1 MKLDNLQQAIERA
14 SAKTHIREFEVAG
27 QMLTFPRLSIAAQG
41 AFEGAVQTA
50 QRAAKITPLFTL
62 AATRNKAAMTMA
74 TVLERAKRAMGGLRA
89 QEGKPQTMADM
100 AEAKEWAQKL
110 QTEVMD
116 QFQPYAD
123 RIFSG
128 ITREWMLWAIAASMR
143 AQYGENITYNTP
155 KDDAGK
161 SQEIAAPIDSA
172 LVDTLFIDESGG
184 MLENVFLWVVGLAE
198 QTRSGE
204 ATVGPGMS
212 IEDIAKETIGDAEN
226 SEREQDSE

>member
-74 TVLERAKRAMGGLRA
+74 TVLERAKRAMDKLRVK
-89 QEGKPQTMADM
+89 EGKPQTMADM

-143 AQYGENITYNTP
+143 AQYGENITYNME
-155 KDDAGK
+155 DGAGEA
-161 SQEIAAPIDSA
+161 QEIAAPINSA
-172 LVDTLFIDESGG
+172 LVDTLFSDEQGG
-184 MLENVFLWVVGLAE
+184 KLENVFLWVVGLAE
-198 QTRSGE
+198 QTQSGE

-226 SEREQDSE
+226 SERGQDSE

>member
-74 TVLERAKRAMGGLRA
+74 TVLERAKRAMDKLRVK
-89 QEGKPQTMADM
+89 EGKPQTMADM

-143 AQYGENITYNTP
+143 AQYGENITYNTE
-155 KDDAGK
+155 DDAGK
-161 SQEIAAPIDSA
+161 AQEIAAPINSA
-172 LVDTLFIDESGG
+172 LVDTLFSDEQGG
-184 MLENVFLWVVGLAE
+184 KLENVFLWVVGLAE
-198 QTRSGE
+198 QTQSGE

-226 SEREQDSE
+226 SERGQDSE